1 MNIHTCTNIIQILI
15 GKRANGSLLDV
26 WIYVFVKPIKYIE
39 IDVNKLYLELDV
51 SKLPSLDNIGDKNPN
66 NHILS

>member
-1 MNIHTCTNIIQILI
+1 M
-15 GKRANGSLLDV
+15 
-26 WIYVFVKPIKYIE
+26 FVKPIKYIE